1 MLNGWNYGD
10 EGRKGME
17 SRKTLFDYLGQT
29 LVVFG
34 FSTIVLDVLCL
45 LVGEDAQSIST
56 IYSLGK
62 DGISVT
68 TSLQFLGVSACITG
82 FRFLYFTDTVIRR
95 MSVIMRTIC
104 MFVSI
109 IILIAVCV
117 VMFGWFPVNMWQPW
131 AAFFLTFL
139 FCSAAGLLLMS
150 LKEKAEDRK
159 MEEALN
165 KIKKEQGRKAS

>member
-68 TSLQFLGVSACITG
+68 TSLQI
-82 FRFLYFTDTVIRR
+82 
-95 MSVIMRTIC
+95 
-104 MFVSI
+104 
-109 IILIAVCV
+109 
-117 VMFGWFPVNMWQPW
+117 
-131 AAFFLTFL
+131 
-139 FCSAAGLLLMS
+139 
-150 LKEKAEDRK
+150 
-159 MEEALN
+159 
-165 KIKKEQGRKAS
+165 GRAHV